1 MGESDVRRKGIRLRV
16 ELNSRQQVTD
26 EELYEMID
34 VCILETGQRVYLPL
48 KEKVQL
54 RTSLFN
60 SFRRLDVLQ
69 QAMDNPEI
77 TEVMINDH
85 IFVE

>member
-1 MGESDVRRKGIRLRV
+1 MGESDVRRKGIREELRERLRV

-60 SFRRLDVLQ
+60 SFRSVG
-69 QAMDNPEI
+69 
-77 TEVMINDH
+77 
-85 IFVE
+85 FF